1 MSKVIV
7 IYDSKTGFTEAMAKI
22 IVEGVN
28 SVSGASAESHKVGS
42 PFSISNISKAEA
54 IIVGS
59 PTRYGSVTQEMRAFL
74 DSLRD
79 SIDSK
84 HISVL
89 GKIGGVFGSYEWDG
103 GWVVEK
109 ITAELEKLGVG
120 VVAAV
125 SLADG
130 LSGRQRTGFDETY
143 RKQCFNLGK
152 TVAEKLAS

>member
-1 MSKVIV
+1 MSKIIV

-22 IVEGVN
+22 IIEGVT
-28 SVSGASAESHKVGS
+28 SVSGVSAESYKVGS
-42 PFSISNISKAEA
+42 PFSISNINQADA
-54 IIVGS
+54 IILGS

-74 DSLRD
+74 DSLKD
-79 SIDSK
+79 LIESK
-84 HISVL
+84 RITVL

-109 ITAELEKLGVG
+109 ITAELEKLGIG

-152 TVAEKLAS
+152 TVAEKIL

>member
-1 MSKVIV
+1 MSKIIV

-22 IVEGVN
+22 IIEGVT
-28 SVSGASAESHKVGS
+28 SVSGVSAESYKVGS
-42 PFSISNISKAEA
+42 PFSISNINEADA
-54 IIVGS
+54 IILGS
-59 PTRYGSVTQEMRAFL
+59 PTRYGSVTQEIRAFL
-74 DSLRD
+74 DSLKD
-79 SIDSK
+79 LIESK
-84 HISVL
+84 RISVL

-152 TVAEKLAS
+152 TVAEKIL

>member
-1 MSKVIV
+1 MSKIIV

-22 IVEGVN
+22 IIEGVT
-28 SVSGASAESHKVGS
+28 SVSGVSAESYKVGS
-42 PFSISNISKAEA
+42 PFSISNINEADA
-54 IIVGS
+54 IILGS

-74 DSLRD
+74 DSLKD
-79 SIDSK
+79 LIESK

-109 ITAELEKLGVG
+109 ITAELEKLGIG

-130 LSGRQRTGFDETY
+130 LSGRQRTGLDEAY

-152 TVAEKLAS
+152 TVAEKIL

>member
-22 IVEGVN
+22 ILEGVT
-28 SVSGASAESHKVGS
+28 SVSGVSAESYKVGT
-42 PFSISNISKAEA
+42 PFSITTIADADA
-54 IIVGS
+54 IILGS
-59 PTRYGSVTQEMRAFL
+59 PTRYGSVTQDIRAFL

-79 SIDSK
+79 LIESK
-84 HISVL
+84 RITVL

-109 ITAELEKLGVG
+109 MTTELEKLGIG
-120 VVAAV
+120 IVAAV

-130 LSGRQRTGFDETY
+130 LSGKQRSGFDEVY

-152 TVAEKLAS
+152 TVAEKIL

>member
-1 MSKVIV
+1 MAKVIV

-22 IVEGVN
+22 IIEGVN
-28 SVSGASAESHKVGS
+28 SVSGVSTESHKVGS
-42 PFSISNISKAEA
+42 PFSISNINEVDA
-54 IIVGS
+54 IILGS
-59 PTRYGSVTQEMRAFL
+59 PTRYGSVTPEMRAFL

-79 SIDSK
+79 SIESQR
-84 HISVL
+84 ISVL

-109 ITAELEKLGVG
+109 ITAELEKLGIG

-143 RKQCFNLGK
+143 RKQCYNLGK
-152 TVAEKLAS
+152 TVAEKIL

>member
-1 MSKVIV
+1 MSKIIV

-22 IVEGVN
+22 IIEGVT
-28 SVSGASAESHKVGS
+28 SVSGVSAESYKVGS
-42 PFSISNISKAEA
+42 PFSISNINQADA
-54 IIVGS
+54 IILGS
-59 PTRYGSVTQEMRAFL
+59 PTRYGSVTQEIRAFL
-74 DSLRD
+74 DSLKD
-79 SIDSK
+79 LIESK
-84 HISVL
+84 RITVL

-109 ITAELEKLGVG
+109 ITAELEKLGIG

-152 TVAEKLAS
+152 TVAEKIL

>member
-7 IYDSKTGFTEAMAKI
+7 IYDSKTGFTERMAKI

-28 SVSGASAESHKVGS
+28 SVSDVSAESHKVGT
-42 PFSISNISKAEA
+42 PFSISNLNDADA

-74 DSLRD
+74 DSLKD
-79 SIDSK
+79 SIESK
-84 HISVL
+84 RLTVL

-109 ITAELEKLGVG
+109 ITAELEKLGIG
-120 VVAAV
+120 IVAAV

-130 LSGRQRTGFDETY
+130 LSGRQRSGFDETY
-143 RKQCFNLGK
+143 RNQCFTLGK
-152 TVAEKLAS
+152 TVAEKIR

>member
-1 MSKVIV
+1 MSKIIV
-7 IYDSKTGFTEAMAKI
+7 IYDSKTGFTETMAKI

-28 SVSGASAESHKVGS
+28 SVSDVSAESHKVGT
-42 PFSISNISKAEA
+42 PFSISNLNDAEA

-74 DSLRD
+74 DSLKD
-79 SIDSK
+79 SIESK
-84 HISVL
+84 RLTVL

-109 ITAELEKLGVG
+109 ITAELEKLGIG

-130 LSGRQRTGFDETY
+130 LSGRQRSGFDEAY
-143 RKQCFNLGK
+143 RKQCFTLGK
-152 TVAEKLAS
+152 TVAEKIR

>member
-22 IVEGVN
+22 ILEGVT
-28 SVSGASAESHKVGS
+28 SVSDVSAESYKVGT
-42 PFSISNISKAEA
+42 PFSITTINDADA
-54 IIVGS
+54 IILGS
-59 PTRYGSVTQEMRAFL
+59 PTRYGSVTQDIRAFL

-79 SIDSK
+79 LIESK
-84 HISVL
+84 RITVL

-109 ITAELEKLGVG
+109 MTTELEKLGIG
-120 VVAAV
+120 IVAAV

-130 LSGRQRTGFDETY
+130 LSGKQRSGFDEVY

-152 TVAEKLAS
+152 TVAEKIL

>member
-1 MSKVIV
+1 MSKIIV
-7 IYDSKTGFTEAMAKI
+7 IYDSKTGFTETMAKI

-28 SVSGASAESHKVGS
+28 SVSDVSAESHKVGT
-42 PFSISNISKAEA
+42 PFSISNLNDAEA

-74 DSLRD
+74 DSLKD
-79 SIDSK
+79 SIESK
-84 HISVL
+84 HLTVL

-109 ITAELEKLGVG
+109 ITAELEKLGIG

-130 LSGRQRTGFDETY
+130 LSGRQRSGFDEVY
-143 RKQCFNLGK
+143 RKQCFTLGK
-152 TVAEKLAS
+152 TVAEKIR